1 MRLLVIMALST
12 LSNNAIA
19 VDPGRFT
26 FLGLNQC
33 APFEG
38 VLFNPTATAMILS
51 DKEIAV
57 TACETRLKYEL
68 GLQSADYDL
77 RIQNL
82 EIRQNA
88 LLTEYQVRVD
98 SLERESDA
106 LASAL
111 KKQSK
116 KNPALWAT
124 IGVIGG
130 IAISYSVYSVS
141 K

>member
-1 MRLLVIMALST
+1 MRLLMIMALSM

-19 VDPGRFT
+19 SNPGQFT

-38 VLFNPTATAMILS
+38 VLFNPTATATILS
-51 DKEIAV
+51 DKETAI

-68 GLQSADYDL
+68 DLQSADYDL

-82 EIRQNA
+82 EIRHSA
-88 LLTEYQVRVD
+88 LLAEYQVRVD
-98 SLERESDA
+98 SLGRESDA
-106 LASAL
+106 LANAL
-111 KKQSK
+111 KKQSR
-116 KNPALWAT
+116 KNPALWAA

-130 IAISYSVYSVS
+130 ITISYSAYSMS

>member
-1 MRLLVIMALST
+1 MRLLMIMALSM

-19 VDPGRFT
+19 AEPGRFT

-51 DKEIAV
+51 DKEIAAA
-57 TACETRLKYEL
+57 ACETRLKYEL
-68 GLQSADYDL
+68 DLQSADYDL

-106 LASAL
+106 LANAL
-111 KKQSK
+111 KKQSR
-116 KNPALWAT
+116 KNPALWAA

-130 IAISYSVYSVS
+130 ITLSYSAYSMS